1 MLSVYALPKEHEFN
15 AQTVIKIMSGTNIS
29 ELKAK
34 ALTLIDASTGQV
46 LYEKN
51 SDERL
56 PIASVTKVMSML
68 LIMEALDSGRISMED
83 MVTTSEY
90 AAGMGGSQAYI
101 EQGEQFQVKEALKAV
116 ALHSSNDVTVS
127 LAELVAG
134 SEESFVVMMNEK
146 AKELGMKNT
155 KFLDCTGLT
164 DIDHYSSAH
173 DVALM
178 SRELV
183 TKHPRILEFTSIWM
197 DTFRD
202 GKFELVNTNRLV
214 RFYKGEVD
222 GLKTGFTNAA
232 GFCLAATAKRNGM
245 RLISVVLGEADTN
258 TRFAESK
265 KLLDYGF
272 ANYESI
278 QVNNKGDEVSEF
290 DVKKGINRTAKALY
304 ANDVKLLLSRGEKG
318 NVKNEVKLEESISAP
333 VKTGQKVGEVIYSV
347 NDKEIARVD
356 LVSDRDV
363 DKASFGR
370 LFVKM
375 VLSWFNVGR

>member
-1 MLSVYALPKEHEFN
+1 
-15 AQTVIKIMSGTNIS
+15 
-29 ELKAK
+29 
-34 ALTLIDASTGQV
+34 
-46 LYEKN
+46 
-51 SDERL
+51 
-56 PIASVTKVMSML
+56 
-68 LIMEALDSGRISMED
+68 
-83 MVTTSEY
+83 
-90 AAGMGGSQAYI
+90 
-101 EQGEQFQVKEALKAV
+101 
-116 ALHSSNDVTVS
+116 
-127 LAELVAG
+127 
-134 SEESFVVMMNEK
+134 
-146 AKELGMKNT
+146 
-155 KFLDCTGLT
+155 
-164 DIDHYSSAH
+164 
-173 DVALM
+173 
-178 SRELV
+178 
-183 TKHPRILEFTSIWM
+183 M